1 MEAEQIHRVYFIGAG
16 GIGMAALVRYFLRLG
31 KPVAGY
37 DRTPTPLTLA
47 LQQEGA
53 DLHFREAVEDIP
65 SDFRNPANTL
75 VIYTPAVGAGHK
87 ELAYFREQGFT
98 IKKRAEV
105 LGILSAS
112 GRCLAVAGTHGK
124 TTTSCIL
131 AHLLREAGHKITAF
145 LGGVSEDF
153 ESNFLMEGDEF
164 TVVEADEFDR
174 SFLWLRPEVAC
185 ITSMDAD
192 HLDIYGTGEALVES
206 FRDFA
211 GKLRPGGTLLVRH
224 GLNLP
229 GLTYGIGE
237 EGATYSIRNL
247 KVEGGC
253 YHFDIVAPGQV
264 FEGLR
269 FCKPG
274 HHNLLNGLA
283 AFAMAI
289 QVVPP
294 SQRLADALAS
304 FKGVQRRFTY
314 RVNTENVVYIDDYA
328 HHPAEIDAVCQAVR
342 EMHPGREIL
351 AVFQPHLFSRTRDFG
366 KEFAQSLSRFDAV
379 WLLDIY
385 PAREQPLEGIDSHWL
400 LEQIDNPRKKWISGE
415 RLIEEIIRA
424 RPQVLLTL
432 GAGDIGLQAGPIEN
446 ALCHEIE

>member
-1 MEAEQIHRVYFIGAG
+1 
-16 GIGMAALVRYFLRLG
+16 
-31 KPVAGY
+31 VAGY
-37 DRTPTPLTLA
+37 DRTPSPLTLA
-47 LQQEGA
+47 LEQEGA
-53 DLHFREAVEDIP
+53 TLHFREALEEIP
-65 SDFRNPANTL
+65 PDFLDPAHTL
-75 VIYTPAVGAGHK
+75 VVYTPAVAAGHK

-105 LGILSAS
+105 LGIISNS

-153 ESNFLMEGDEF
+153 QSNFLMEGNEF

-174 SFLWLRPEVAC
+174 SFLWLHPEVAC

-192 HLDIYGTGEALVES
+192 HLDIYGTAEALVES
-206 FRDFA
+206 FQEFA
-211 GKLRPGGTLLVRH
+211 SKLRPGGTLLVRH
-224 GLNLP
+224 GLP
-229 GLTYGIGE
+229 VDGLTYGME
-237 EGATYSIRNL
+237 EGATYCIQNL
-247 KVEGGC
+247 KVEAGC
-253 YHFDIVAPGQV
+253 YHFDLAAPGQE
-264 FEGLR
+264 FKGLR

-274 HHNLLNGLA
+274 RHNLLNGLA
-283 AFAMAI
+283 AFAMAL
-289 QVVPP
+289 QVVPA
-294 SQRLADALAS
+294 SQRLADALAT
-304 FKGVQRRFTY
+304 FKGVKRRFTY
-314 RVNTENVVYIDDYA
+314 RVNTEDLVYIDDYA
-328 HHPAEIDAVCQAVR
+328 HHPAEIDAVHQAVR
-342 EMHPGREIL
+342 EMHPGKEIL

-366 KEFAQSLSRFDAV
+366 REFAQSLSRFDQV

-385 PAREQPLEGIDSHWL
+385 PARELPLEGIDSHWL
-400 LEQIDNPRKKWISGE
+400 LEQIDNPRKKWVSGE
-415 RLIEEIIRA
+415 KLIEEIKGA